1 MAIIA
6 SSVPNLRAAALT
18 QARAGRKLRVVTAVL
33 WRIKIKANL
42 SFQALLDRSGRHGA
56 TFWPYQFLKLS
67 LSAEAE
73 RPQAFVT

>member
-1 MAIIA
+1 
-6 SSVPNLRAAALT
+6 V
-18 QARAGRKLRVVTAVL
+18 GRKLLVVTAPL

-42 SFQALLDRSGRHGA
+42 SFQTLLDRSDRHSA

-73 RPQAFVT
+73 RPQAFVTQDNKNKKTINSPIGRH